1 MIARVLLDTG
11 PLVALLA
18 RDDAWHEQ
26 CTEQLHALAPPLLTC
41 WPVLVE
47 ADWLLRTRPS
57 AVQQMLH
64 WVHLGVIRILPI
76 EEEAIVWMMSF
87 LRKYQ
92 KRRPQLADAC
102 LVYLAEQEDLDTVFT
117 LDRRDFSTY
126 RIGRN
131 RSFKLLP
138 EY

>member
-1 MIARVLLDTG
+1 MIKRPLLDTG

-18 RDDAWHEQ
+18 QDDAWHEQ
-26 CTEQLHALAPPLLTC
+26 CTEQLHSMATPLITC

-47 ADWLLRTRPS
+47 ADWLLRSRPL

-64 WVHLGVIRILPI
+64 WVHTGIIRVAPI
-76 EEEAIVWMMSF
+76 GEEATVWIMSF

-92 KRRPQLADAC
+92 KQQPQLADAC
-102 LVYLAEQEDLDTVFT
+102 LVYLAEQEDIETVFT

-126 RIGRN
+126 RFARN

-138 EY
+138 E